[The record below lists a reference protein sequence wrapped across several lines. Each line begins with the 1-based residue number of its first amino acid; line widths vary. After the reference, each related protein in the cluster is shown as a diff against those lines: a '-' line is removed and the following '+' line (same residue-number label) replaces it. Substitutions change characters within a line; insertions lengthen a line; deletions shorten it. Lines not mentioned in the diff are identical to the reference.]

1 MLAEELESWRAGELE
16 SWRAGELESWSD
28 AVVNRCRGSEE
39 LCQGRRWTFF
49 YTHLIGQD
57 LDLNQNL
64 DIFIVLDLSQEDEF
78 YKRVDFDFFKELD
91 LSPGFDFFQR
101 TRLKSRG

>member
-1 MLAEELESWRAGELE
+1 MSFTKILTLTLTKSLTQVYAL
-16 SWRAGELESWSD
+16 
-28 AVVNRCRGSEE
+28 
-39 LCQGRRWTFF
+39 TFSKEP
-49 YTHLIGQD
+49 
-57 LDLNQNL
+57 DLNQNL